1 MTRILVVDD
10 SPTMRRIIATNLK
23 SVGFDGIDEAA
34 DGRLALIKMLRSTVD
49 LLIVDWAMPEMT
61 GLELLRALRS
71 APSLRDVPVLMITGV
86 GAEEDIREAL
96 EAGVNAYIIKPF
108 DAATLAEKV
117 NDLVGPRATAPGG
130 RP

>member
-23 SVGFDGIDEAA
+23 SAGFDGIDEAA